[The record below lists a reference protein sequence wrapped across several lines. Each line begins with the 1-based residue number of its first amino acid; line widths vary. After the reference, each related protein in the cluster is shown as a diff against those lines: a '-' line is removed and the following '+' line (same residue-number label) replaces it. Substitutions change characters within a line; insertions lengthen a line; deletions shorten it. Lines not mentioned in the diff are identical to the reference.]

1 MDKAQINTQKLIDFI
16 GKKFESDEINNDT
29 LVQICE
35 LCGKYLNLQT
45 ISDYAKA
52 NHLSYNGVKNHRK
65 TVSLFNQ
72 KFVIDNK

>member
-1 MDKAQINTQKLIDFI
+1 MDNILSNTKKLKDFI
-16 GKKFESDEINNDT
+16 SKKFESDEINNDS

-35 LCGKYLNLQT
+35 LCGKYLNLMT
-45 ISDYAKA
+45 VSDYAKA
-52 NHLSYNGVKNHRK
+52 NNLSYNGVKNHRK